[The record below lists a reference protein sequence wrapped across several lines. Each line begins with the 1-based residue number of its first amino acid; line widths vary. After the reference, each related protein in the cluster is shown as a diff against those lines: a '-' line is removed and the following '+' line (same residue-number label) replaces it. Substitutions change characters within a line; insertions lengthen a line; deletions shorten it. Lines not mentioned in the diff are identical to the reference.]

1 MHLASG
7 DRQMNT
13 EMHYTR
19 KFELVGSNA
28 ILCVSERDMLWS
40 ISKNGYFQTGTE
52 SNLPYSPG
60 YTESQVIEVIATFA
74 WLMFQVIRI
83 QNVHHWICPVT

>member
-13 EMHYTR
+13 EMNCSR
-19 KFELVGSNA
+19 KLELVDSNA

-40 ISKNGYFQTGTE
+40 ISKSGYFRLDQ
-52 SNLPYSPG
+52 NP
-60 YTESQVIEVIATFA
+60 TFLSHLA
-74 WLMFQVIRI
+74 IPKVK
-83 QNVHHWICPVT
+83 

>member
-1 MHLASG
+1 MHLVSG

-13 EMHYTR
+13 EMNYTR

-28 ILCVSERDMLWS
+28 ILCVSER
-40 ISKNGYFQTGTE
+40 ICCGQYQRVVIFTGTE

-74 WLMFQVIRI
+74 WLMF
-83 QNVHHWICPVT
+83 

>member
-7 DRQMNT
+7 YRQMNT

-40 ISKNGYFQTGTE
+40 ISE
-52 SNLPYSPG
+52 SSH
-60 YTESQVIEVIATFA
+60 F
-74 WLMFQVIRI
+74 
-83 QNVHHWICPVT
+83 